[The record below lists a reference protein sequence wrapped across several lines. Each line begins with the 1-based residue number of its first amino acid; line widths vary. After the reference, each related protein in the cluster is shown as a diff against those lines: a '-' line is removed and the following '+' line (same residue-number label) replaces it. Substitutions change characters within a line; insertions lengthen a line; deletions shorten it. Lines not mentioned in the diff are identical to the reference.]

1 MGNKKR
7 FWLNSFR
14 GVSVFRNI
22 LIMPNATYEYDLKIV
37 ILSCLK
43 DFERFFKVSS
53 LIHSELFLFT
63 KNSIQSIL
71 NSTISRS

>member
-43 DFERFFKVSS
+43 DFERF
-53 LIHSELFLFT
+53 L
-63 KNSIQSIL
+63 
-71 NSTISRS
+71 

>member
-43 DFERFFKVSS
+43 DFE
-53 LIHSELFLFT
+53 
-63 KNSIQSIL
+63 SIVADTLRVIF
-71 NSTISRS
+71 IY